1 MAQRP
6 GSRSGVRT
14 SLTREDE
21 GVTPPLSRPTGNG
34 SRSWDVEEELTTE
47 TRRSPST
54 SELYVFIIT
63 AVVMLFFAYESGRDS
78 FARDEA
84 WRYVTALGV
93 GYLISRGLAKA
104 GSYESYRR
112 RRNGD

>member
-6 GSRSGVRT
+6 ATSRADRLVRH
-14 SLTREDE
+14 DE
-21 GVTPPLSRPTGNG
+21 GAPPVTRPSGNFDA
-34 SRSWDVEEELTTE
+34 WDEEEETTE
-47 TRRSPST
+47 TRRSPVT
-54 SELYVFIIT
+54 SELYVLLVA
-63 AVVMLFFAYESGRDS
+63 AVALLFFAYESGRDS

-84 WRYVTALGV
+84 WRYVTALAV

-112 RRNGD
+112 RRNG